1 MTKTTKLLSKKEC
14 SAMRGIAILSIILHN
29 FCHWINGPIVKENEF
44 RFHIDRVNGIIEAMS
59 NVDKY
64 LPVQLISFFGHYG
77 VPVFL
82 FLSGWGLV
90 MKYEQPTT
98 HYTLHTLR
106 FIRYNYLKLLRIMII
121 GFAAYLAI
129 DRMTPGA
136 HNYTIGVIVEHLL
149 MLVNFVPDPDHTI
162 HPGPFWFFGIM
173 MQLYI
178 AYIVVFHRFRHW
190 SVVVAAIIVAFA
202 IQISKEPDSLDLEW
216 TRYNLFGSLL
226 PFGAGLLLARTNLD
240 KLQKHIDNPTFW
252 AVTLFIS
259 LQLVFVMSIFYIS
272 WYLVPVF
279 VCIATISLVKVLPK
293 SVIHYTVWFGG
304 ISSALFVTHPIS
316 RKLFI
321 GVSRRGDI
329 YCGIAEYIIVA
340 VMIAW
345 TVKLLTDKIPMPS
358 FCVKKKDETNQ

>member
-1 MTKTTKLLSKKEC
+1 
-14 SAMRGIAILSIILHN
+14 MRGIAILAIMLHN

-44 RFHIDRVNGIIEAMS
+44 RFRIERVDGLFEALRNIDI
-59 NVDKY
+59 Y

-90 MKYEQPTT
+90 MKYENSTPHTQNSSLF
-98 HYTLHTLR
+98 TLHSSLN

-121 GFAAYLAI
+121 GFAAYIAV

-136 HNYTIGVIVEHLL
+136 HNYTVDVIVEHLL
-149 MLVNFVPDPDHTI
+149 MVVNFVPDPDHTI

-173 MQLYI
+173 MQLYV

-190 SVVVAAIIVAFA
+190 SVVVAAIVVAFA
-202 IQISKEPDSLDLEW
+202 VQLPKDPDSLDLEW

-226 PFGAGLLLARTNLD
+226 PFGAGLLLARANLNR
-240 KLQKHIDNPTFW
+240 LQRHTESYSFG
-252 AVTLFIS
+252 VMTLLVS
-259 LQLVFVMSIFYIS
+259 LPLIFAFSMFYVS
-272 WYLVPVF
+272 WYLVPIF
-279 VCIATISLVKVLPK
+279 VCIAAIAFVKLLPAGVLR
-293 SVIHYTVWFGG
+293 YAVWFGG
-304 ISSALFVTHPIS
+304 ISSALFVTHPIA

-321 GVSRRGDI
+321 GISRRGDI
-329 YCGIAEYIIVA
+329 YSGILQYVIVA

-345 TVKLLTDKIPMPS
+345 FVKMLTDKIPHP
-358 FCVKKKDETNQ
+358 KLNTEH